1 MTGPPPFSP
10 LRALF
15 ALLFLLLPWVS
26 GHPTALTPPATDD
39 HEVPATSAGISNNS
53 SSTNPIA
60 SGWYADPDGVRFG
73 GTYWVYATIS
83 VAFGEQGAF
92 DAFSNTAASPHS
104 AEWTAHPGVFTSAPS
119 STSWARHS
127 FWAPCVVERGG
138 KYYLYYTANNPVE
151 AAEPHSGI
159 GVAVAE
165 DPAGPFV
172 DLVDGPIVGER
183 IAGANPMDQMV
194 FEDDDGTTYLI
205 WGGSRALIAPLEDDM
220 VTLGSWDDGGEQQ
233 GPRDITPNQGYGE
246 GPYMLKHDG
255 RYYFM
260 WSEGGYGT
268 PDYLVA
274 YAVSDSVT
282 GPFERVGVILEK
294 DGKVA
299 DGPGHH
305 SIVRDDEG
313 EYWIVYHR
321 RIIGDDVADHR
332 VIAVDR
338 FVFNDDGS
346 IRPVV
351 MT

>member
-1 MTGPPPFSP
+1 MTGPPASVSP
-10 LRALF
+10 LRALS
-15 ALLFLLLPWVS
+15 ALLLLLSPSAS
-26 GHPTALTPPATDD
+26 GHPPAARA
-39 HEVPATSAGISNNS
+39 PSNAPSAPTTISANNG
-53 SSTNPIA
+53 TNPIDP
-60 SGWYADPDGVRFG
+60 GWYADPDAVRFG
-73 GTYWVYATIS
+73 DAYWVYATIS

-92 DAFSNTAASPHS
+92 DAFSAASPGS
-104 AEWTAHPGVFTSAPS
+104 GAWTAHRGVFTAAPS

-127 FWAPCVVERGG
+127 FWAPCAVERHGR
-138 KYYLYYTANNPVE
+138 YYLYYTANNPVE

-159 GVAVAE
+159 GVAVA
-165 DPAGPFV
+165 DHPAGPFV
-172 DLVDGPIVGER
+172 DLVDGPIVGDR

-194 FEDDDGTTYLI
+194 FDDDDGQTYLI
-205 WGGSRALIAPLEDDM
+205 WGGSRALIVPLGDDM
-220 VTLGSWDDGGEQQ
+220 MTVGSWDDGVGGEQP
-233 GPRDITPNQGYGE
+233 GPRDITPNEGYGE
-246 GPYMLKHDG
+246 GPYMLKRDG

-268 PDYLVA
+268 PDYRVA
-274 YAVSDSVT
+274 YAVADAVT
-282 GPFERVGVILEK
+282 GPFERVGVILEN

-305 SIVRDDEG
+305 SIVRDEEG

-321 RIIGDDVADHR
+321 RIIGDGVADHR